1 MDKKIIG
8 ENGEVQ
14 EIPLL
19 KKAFKLFLWYHLGMY
34 GCVLL
39 MFTILAIIGG
49 ASDPVQW

>member
-1 MDKKIIG
+1 MSKKIIG
-8 ENGEVQ
+8 EDGEVQ

-19 KKAFKLFLWYHLGMY
+19 KKGIKLFLWYLLGRY
-34 GCVLL
+34 GGVLL